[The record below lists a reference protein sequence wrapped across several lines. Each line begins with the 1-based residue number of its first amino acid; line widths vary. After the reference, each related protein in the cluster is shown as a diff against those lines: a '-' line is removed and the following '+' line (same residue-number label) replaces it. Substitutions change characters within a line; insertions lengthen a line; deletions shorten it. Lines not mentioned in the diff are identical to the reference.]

1 MADKE
6 LKFLVVDDF
15 STMRRIVRNLL
26 KELGFNNVEEAE
38 DGVDALNKLQAGG
51 YGFVISDW
59 NMPNMD
65 GLELLKT
72 IRADGAM
79 SALPVLMVTA
89 EAKKENIIA
98 AAQAKNST
106 KSLRNWACEDAT
118 MMQPS
123 IKPADEHSA
132 GDIIARIGSLT
143 RMLRDSLREL
153 GLDQAI
159 AEAAEAIPDARDRLY
174 YVVQMTAQAAER
186 ALNSVE
192 ASQPHQDQMEKS
204 AKALTQ
210 RWDDWFADPI
220 DLADARE
227 LVTDTRQFLADVP
240 AHTSFTNAQLL
251 EIMMAQDFQD
261 LTGQVIKRMMDVIQE
276 IERQLLMVLLENI
289 PEQES
294 RPKRENQSLL
304 NGPQVDTSKAGVVAS
319 QDQVD
324 DLLDSLGF

>member
-1 MADKE
+1 
-6 LKFLVVDDF
+6 
-15 STMRRIVRNLL
+15 
-26 KELGFNNVEEAE
+26 
-38 DGVDALNKLQAGG
+38 
-51 YGFVISDW
+51 
-59 NMPNMD
+59 
-65 GLELLKT
+65 
-72 IRADGAM
+72 
-79 SALPVLMVTA
+79 
-89 EAKKENIIA
+89 
-98 AAQAKNST
+98 
-106 KSLRNWACEDAT
+106 

-220 DLADARE
+220 DLADARDAGLSPSSGNE
-227 LVTDTRQFLADVP
+227 SSNTVRHRWPGTAYCT
-240 AHTSFTNAQLL
+240 
-251 EIMMAQDFQD
+251 EITA
-261 LTGQVIKRMMDVIQE
+261 LH
-276 IERQLLMVLLENI
+276 
-289 PEQES
+289 S
-294 RPKRENQSLL
+294 
-304 NGPQVDTSKAGVVAS
+304 
-319 QDQVD
+319 
-324 DLLDSLGF
+324 

>member
-1 MADKE
+1 
-6 LKFLVVDDF
+6 
-15 STMRRIVRNLL
+15 
-26 KELGFNNVEEAE
+26 
-38 DGVDALNKLQAGG
+38 
-51 YGFVISDW
+51 
-59 NMPNMD
+59 
-65 GLELLKT
+65 
-72 IRADGAM
+72 
-79 SALPVLMVTA
+79 
-89 EAKKENIIA
+89 
-98 AAQAKNST
+98 
-106 KSLRNWACEDAT
+106 
-118 MMQPS
+118 
-123 IKPADEHSA
+123 
-132 GDIIARIGSLT
+132 
-143 RMLRDSLREL
+143 
-153 GLDQAI
+153 
-159 AEAAEAIPDARDRLY
+159 
-174 YVVQMTAQAAER
+174 
-186 ALNSVE
+186 
-192 ASQPHQDQMEKS
+192 MEKS

-324 DLLDSLGF
+324 DLLDSLDFDLYCLMWRDHVISGDDAASDKRILCLMCGSKSPKSRLFCPLLKPLNALRSGIIYA